1 MQIMGKYIL
10 AKKITIFYKT
20 YLKFL
25 REIVAKCLKNNPLA
39 ENKNS
44 SSILNQYTSI
54 SPGQIWT
61 PDDQCKMI
69 YGNKSYFCRVN
80 IDSFFLKIFLIVL
93 KFYNLKFLIDVICT
107 TLYCYTDSGC
117 LAYPGNNK
125 NVNNLINFTIIILI
139 RRGS

>member
-1 MQIMGKYIL
+1 MV
-10 AKKITIFYKT
+10 
-20 YLKFL
+20 FL

-54 SPGQIWT
+54 SPPGQIWT

-80 IDSFFLKIFLIVL
+80 ID
-93 KFYNLKFLIDVICT
+93 
-107 TLYCYTDSGC
+107 
-117 LAYPGNNK
+117 
-125 NVNNLINFTIIILI
+125 
-139 RRGS
+139 